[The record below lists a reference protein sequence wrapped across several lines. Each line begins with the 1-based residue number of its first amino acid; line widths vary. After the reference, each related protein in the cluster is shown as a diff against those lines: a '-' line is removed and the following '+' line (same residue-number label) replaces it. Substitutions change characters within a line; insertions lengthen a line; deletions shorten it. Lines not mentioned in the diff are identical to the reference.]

1 MYAGVALGIKQPNLI
16 SLISFENDFLN
27 MTEKMIPLQSSYTT
41 SGKDIKNEEDAEN
54 KATSSGTENITD
66 EGGRPALKTEEKSE
80 KTMSNIENKE

>member
-1 MYAGVALGIKQPNLI
+1 MIKTKGINPGCLPDARTWI
-16 SLISFENDFLN
+16 FS
-27 MTEKMIPLQSSYTT
+27 